1 MTYELTKKNIKSLTL
16 RVDKNGIIKVSA
28 PKRISKEY
36 IDNFVA
42 KHSEW
47 ITKKQQKIPK
57 YADNEAIN
65 YFCEKYILQVRFA
78 PKNSIVESQNLFGEK
93 TLEIALKAVDSANH
107 TAHFQA
113 HCQTQM
119 AQFQAHFQTAQIKK
133 MIFKWYKK
141 KSQSLVD
148 SIIQKHKSVINRD
161 VSHISFREMTSKW
174 GSCNHTRAR
183 ISLNVALFS
192 RPQICFEYVLT
203 HELAHLLHP
212 NHGRGF
218 YATLEALMPNW
229 REAKALLRH

>member
-1 MTYELTKKNIKSLTL
+1 MNYQLTTKNIKSITL
-16 RVDKNGIIKVSA
+16 RVDKNGIVKVSA
-28 PKRISKEY
+28 PRHTSKEF
-36 IDNFVA
+36 IQNFVA
-42 KHSEW
+42 KHSKW
-47 ITKKQQKIPK
+47 IESKLQKIPK
-57 YADNEAIN
+57 YADNEVIK
-65 YFCEKYILQVRFA
+65 YFDERFILQVRFA
-78 PKNSIVESQNLFGEK
+78 QKNNVCESQNLFGEK
-93 TLEIALKAVDSANH
+93 TLEIALKAGDLPQIQSK
-107 TAHFQA
+107 
-113 HCQTQM
+113 
-119 AQFQAHFQTAQIKK
+119 QIKK

-148 SIIQKHKSVINRD
+148 SIIQKHKSIINRA

-218 YATLEALMPNW
+218 YATLESLMPNW
-229 REAKALLRH
+229 REAKALLQC

>member
-1 MTYELTKKNIKSLTL
+1 MNYQLTTKNIKSITL
-16 RVDKNGIIKVSA
+16 RVDKNGIVKVSA
-28 PKRISKEY
+28 PRHTSKEF
-36 IDNFVA
+36 IQNFVA
-42 KHSEW
+42 KHSKW
-47 ITKKQQKIPK
+47 IESKLQKIPK

-65 YFCEKYILQVRFA
+65 YFDKKYILQVRFA

-93 TLEIALKAVDSANH
+93 TLEIALKAGDLANH
-107 TAHFQA
+107 TAQFHAHFQTAHFQA
-113 HCQTQM
+113 
-119 AQFQAHFQTAQIKK
+119 QTAQIKK

-141 KSQSLVD
+141 KSQNLVD
-148 SIIQKHKSVINRD
+148 SIIQKHKSTINRA

-203 HELAHLLHP
+203 HVLAHLLHP

-229 REAKALLRH
+229 REAKALLQH